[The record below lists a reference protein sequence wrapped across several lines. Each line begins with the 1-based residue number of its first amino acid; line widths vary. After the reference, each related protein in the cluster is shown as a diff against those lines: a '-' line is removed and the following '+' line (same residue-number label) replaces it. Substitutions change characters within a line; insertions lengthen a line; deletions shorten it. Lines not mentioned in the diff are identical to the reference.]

1 MHLSSCPVRHRHPGS
16 ERAGVWEREDPTP
29 LPSLRECPG
38 PHGSRILS
46 FSSPRSITSQTP
58 PRTRCLCVSV
68 TVTTALTCTSRRRRG
83 CGFPCPWR
91 TCSTTAR
98 LGPEVTRWSGKDPD
112 PARSSDPR
120 GPLLRATGLASRCW
134 FSAIAAHFHLVE
146 GVFKTPLLA
155 PGPRDDSW
163 TGLGVSPQVI
173 LVAAR
178 AAHRCCRQH
187 LVSEP
192 LSASHSGFLFRCL
205 VL

>member
-1 MHLSSCPVRHRHPGS
+1 M
-16 ERAGVWEREDPTP
+16 
-29 LPSLRECPG
+29 
-38 PHGSRILS
+38 
-46 FSSPRSITSQTP
+46 P

-98 LGPEVTRWSGKDPD
+98 LGPAVTHWSGKDPD

-120 GPLLRATGLASRCW
+120 DPLHTESQDPLLRATGLASCCW
-134 FSAIAAHFHLVE
+134 FSAIAAHFHS
-146 GVFKTPLLA
+146 
-155 PGPRDDSW
+155 GPRDDSW
-163 TGLGVSPQVI
+163 TGLGVSPQVT
-173 LVAAR
+173 LVVAWAV
-178 AAHRCCRQH
+178 HHCCRRH

-205 VL
+205 VLCEVLFCLWKDTNVIDPLSVNHVVS